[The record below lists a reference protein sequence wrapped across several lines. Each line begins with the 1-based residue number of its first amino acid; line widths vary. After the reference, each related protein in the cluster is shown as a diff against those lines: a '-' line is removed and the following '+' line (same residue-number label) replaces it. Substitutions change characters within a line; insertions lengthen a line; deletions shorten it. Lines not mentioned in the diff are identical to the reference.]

1 MRLAAPLLAAVAA
14 AGGLFAHSASSRAGF
29 VKNPIEIATSGR
41 LPTITSGSTE
51 AVSTST
57 MTVRLSG
64 SSSSRLTLQLD
75 AGGSAAAR
83 AAFTLTVTRG
93 ATTIYCGPLP
103 RLRRI
108 ALGLVRMGDSRAY
121 RFRLALSAP
130 ASSSTQGLHVA
141 YAAHWHADQA

>member
-1 MRLAAPLLAAVAA
+1 MRLAVPLLAVIA
-14 AGGLFAHSASSRAGF
+14 AGGLFVHTASSRASW
-29 VKNPIEIATSGR
+29 VNSPIAIATSGW
-41 LPTITSGSTE
+41 LPAITSASPG

-64 SSSSRLTLQLD
+64 GSSSRLTLQLD
-75 AGGSAAAR
+75 AAGTVAER

-93 ATTIYCGPLP
+93 AITVYSGPLP

-108 ALGLVRMGDSRAY
+108 SLGLVRVGDAAAY
-121 RFRLALSAP
+121 RFRLALSGV
-130 ASSSTQGLHVA
+130 ASSSAQGLRVA